1 MNDRFLTVPNGYD
14 AEKNPRVASF
24 AAQLDDRMAVLKR
37 EVSGLE
43 VRQLEWQPHPG
54 CNTIGM
60 LLAHFAV
67 VDLWW
72 LRLAPRQVL
81 EAECDRIT
89 RDIIGITMDEDG
101 LPIPSEGKHPTS
113 LAGKTIADYLKML
126 DAARAV
132 AHQELRQWRD
142 ADLAGTYP
150 LRDRVIS
157 REWTVYHV
165 LEHFAGHL
173 GQIQLLK
180 HLMRDAGVLESSAK
194 A

>member
-1 MNDRFLTVPNGYD
+1 MNDRFLTVPDGYN
-14 AEKNPRVASF
+14 AQKNPRVASF
-24 AAQLDDRMAVLKR
+24 AAQLDDRMVALKK
-37 EVSGLE
+37 EVSNLE
-43 VRQLEWQPHPG
+43 VRHLEWQPHPG
-54 CNTIGM
+54 CNTVGM

-72 LRLAPRQVL
+72 LRLAPRQVP
-81 EAECDRIT
+81 EAECDGIT
-89 RDIIGITMDEDG
+89 RDVIGITMDEDG
-101 LPIPSEGKHPTS
+101 LPIPSDGNHPAS
-113 LAGKTIADYLKML
+113 LVGKTIADYLKML

-132 AHQELRQWRD
+132 AHQELQQWRD
-142 ADLAGTYP
+142 AELAGTYP

-180 HLMRDAGVLESSAK
+180 HLMRDAGILESETK